1 LAYEQ
6 PSMIILGHT
15 RTAATGGFPP
25 ALPRWA
31 VPVLCVLDADAANN
45 ASRRKHLA
53 LANAM

>member
-1 LAYEQ
+1 
-6 PSMIILGHT
+6 MIILGHT

>member
-1 LAYEQ
+1 
-6 PSMIILGHT
+6 MIILGHT
-15 RTAATGGFPP
+15 RTRRDRQLLP